1 MKNLCNNEY
10 FQLVIRKVIPEF
22 IIFIIA
28 ITIFINIFISL
39 ALIGFSFMVY
49 ARRISKKAKDISLE
63 PNIQMIGAF
72 VFGLKIT
79 GII

>member
-1 MKNLCNNEY
+1 
-10 FQLVIRKVIPEF
+10 
-22 IIFIIA
+22 
-28 ITIFINIFISL
+28 
-39 ALIGFSFMVY
+39 MVY

-72 VFGLKIT
+72 VFGLSIFGLKIT